1 MYDFGKNPW
10 LFRDLHSWCGWSG
23 QLLSVR
29 VSHQPWFRSYC
40 DLSGPRHRQALR
52 ASEKICNSR
61 SCGLRPAVLYRSR
74 HSKGIWR
81 DGLFLRCQDHPG
93 PVPEHFLYVRGLRLQ
108 LEADP
113 ARRRQ
118 AVHHDRCGR
127 LPADHPPGRAGR
139 TGGQPHR
146 DGPLS
151 GSSVFLRLH
160 VRRRGHRLRF
170 RPHLHRLGCP

>member
-1 MYDFGKNPW
+1 MTLEKILGYFGTYTAGV
-10 LFRDLHSWCGWSG
+10 DGAVSS
-23 QLLSVR
+23 LSVR

-127 LPADHPPGRAGR
+127 LPADHPSGRAGR

-146 DGPLS
+146 DGPLLALQCSSASMS
-151 GSSVFLRLH
+151 GGVGTASAF
-160 VRRRGHRLRF
+160 GPIF
-170 RPHLHRLGCP
+170 ID